1 MKLFE
6 RAIRRAEIPIKMS
19 EGFNPRPKII
29 FPLALPVGIKG
40 ADEKLGLVLSE
51 CLSVDDVESRLKEQ
65 LPEGIQIISVELVSN
80 RQSSIV
86 SDITYR
92 VKLKNEI
99 VLETIKIEEF
109 LSRSV
114 IYTQRNGK
122 KQLFDIKPS
131 IINVTVNS
139 EFITLDLKMTPK
151 GMARPEEVLSC
162 LGLKVGKDY
171 VITDMVRTRVN
182 LSSSY

>member
-40 ADEKLGLVLSE
+40 TDEKLGLVLFE
-51 CLSVDDVESRLKEQ
+51 CMRVDDVESRLKDQ
-65 LPEGIQIISVELVSN
+65 LPEGIQIVSVELVSN
-80 RQSSIV
+80 RHSSVV

-92 VKLKNEI
+92 VKLRKKI
-99 VLETIKIEEF
+99 VPETIQIEEF
-109 LSRSV
+109 LSRNV
-114 IYTQRNGK
+114 IHTQRNGK
-122 KQLFDIKPS
+122 KQLFDIRPS

-151 GMARPEEVLSC
+151 GMARPEEILSC

-171 VITDMVRTRVN
+171 VITDVVRTRVN
-182 LSSSY
+182 LSSSH